1 MDEDEDEREDE
12 REDVE
17 EERED
22 VAEDTTPETDE
33 QATEQ
38 RTDDYDGLV
47 RRLDELSELV
57 RGLTEDVRRGFDA
70 IGLAAESNGY
80 VDDSIDA
87 NDVAEDIA
95 DAIDELVGLEALDLL

>member
-1 MDEDEDEREDE
+1 MDEDEREDE

-47 RRLDELSELV
+47 RRLDELTEMV

-80 VDDSIDA
+80 VDDVIDA
-87 NDVAEDIA
+87 NDMAEDIA

>member
-1 MDEDEDEREDE
+1 MDEDEREDE

-22 VAEDTTPETDE
+22 VADETTPETDE
-33 QATEQ
+33 QETEQ
-38 RTDDYDGLV
+38 RTDDYDGMV
-47 RRLDELSELV
+47 RRLDELTEMV

-70 IGLAAESNGY
+70 IGLAAENNGY
-80 VDDSIDA
+80 VDDAIDA

>member
-1 MDEDEDEREDE
+1 MDEDEREDE

-22 VAEDTTPETDE
+22 VADETTPETDE

-47 RRLDELSELV
+47 RRLDELTEMV

-70 IGLAAESNGY
+70 IGLAAENNGY
-80 VDDSIDA
+80 VDDAIDA

>member
-1 MDEDEDEREDE
+1 MDEDEREDE

-22 VAEDTTPETDE
+22 VADETTPETDE
-33 QATEQ
+33 QEAEQ

-47 RRLDELSELV
+47 RRLNELTEMV

>member
-12 REDVE
+12 REDVAE
-17 EERED
+17 E
-22 VAEDTTPETDE
+22 TTPETDE
-33 QATEQ
+33 QQVEQ

-47 RRLDELSELV
+47 RRLNELTEMV

-80 VDDSIDA
+80 VDDAIDT

>member
-1 MDEDEDEREDE
+1 MDEDEREDE

-22 VAEDTTPETDE
+22 VAEETTPETDE

-47 RRLDELSELV
+47 RRLVELTEMV
-57 RGLTEDVRRGFDA
+57 RGIGEDVRRGFDA

>member
-1 MDEDEDEREDE
+1 MDEDERT
-12 REDVE
+12 

-22 VAEDTTPETDE
+22 VAEDREEVAEETTPETNE

-47 RRLDELSELV
+47 RRLDELTDMV
-57 RGLTEDVRRGFDA
+57 RGLTEDVKRGFEA
-70 IGLAAESNGY
+70 LGLAAENAGY
-80 VDDSIDA
+80 VDDAIEAADIA
-87 NDVAEDIA
+87 DDIA

>member
-1 MDEDEDEREDE
+1 MDEDERTEE
-12 REDVE
+12 REDVAEDRE
-17 EERED
+17 E

-47 RRLDELSELV
+47 RRLDELADMV

-70 IGLAAESNGY
+70 LGLAAESSGY
-80 VDDSIDA
+80 VDDAIDA
-87 NDVAEDIA
+87 AEIADDIA

>member
-1 MDEDEDEREDE
+1 MDEDEREDE

-22 VAEDTTPETDE
+22 VADETTPETDE

-47 RRLDELSELV
+47 RRLDELTEMV
-57 RGLTEDVRRGFDA
+57 RGLTEEVRRGFDA
-70 IGLAAESNGY
+70 IGLAAENNGY
-80 VDDSIDA
+80 VDNAIDA

>member
-1 MDEDEDEREDE
+1 MDEDEREDE
-12 REDVE
+12 REDAE

-22 VAEDTTPETDE
+22 VAEDTDE

-47 RRLDELSELV
+47 RRLDELTEMV
-57 RGLTEDVRRGFDA
+57 RGLNDEVRRGFDA
-70 IGLAAESNGY
+70 IGLAAENNGY
-80 VDDSIDA
+80 VDDAIDA
-87 NDVAEDIA
+87 ADVAEDIA

>member
-1 MDEDEDEREDE
+1 MDEDEREDE

-47 RRLDELSELV
+47 RRLDELSEMV

>member
-1 MDEDEDEREDE
+1 MDEDEREDE

-47 RRLDELSELV
+47 RRLDELTEMV
-57 RGLTEDVRRGFDA
+57 RGLTEDVKRGFDA

-80 VDDSIDA
+80 IDDAIDA

>member
-1 MDEDEDEREDE
+1 MDEDEREDE

-47 RRLDELSELV
+47 RRLDELTEMV
-57 RGLTEDVRRGFDA
+57 RGLTEDVKRGFDA
-70 IGLAAESNGY
+70 IGLAAENNGY

>member
-1 MDEDEDEREDE
+1 MDEDEREDE

-47 RRLDELSELV
+47 RRLDDLTEMV
-57 RGLTEDVRRGFDA
+57 RGLNEEVRRGFDA
-70 IGLAAESNGY
+70 IGLAAENNGY

-95 DAIDELVGLEALDLL
+95 GAIDELVGLEALDLL

>member
-1 MDEDEDEREDE
+1 MDEDEREDE

-22 VAEDTTPETDE
+22 VAEETTPETDE

-47 RRLDELSELV
+47 RRLDELTEMV
-57 RGLTEDVRRGFDA
+57 RGIGEDVRRGFDA

-80 VDDSIDA
+80 VDDSIAA

>member
-1 MDEDEDEREDE
+1 MDEDEREDE

-47 RRLDELSELV
+47 RRLDELTEMV

-80 VDDSIDA
+80 VDDAIDA